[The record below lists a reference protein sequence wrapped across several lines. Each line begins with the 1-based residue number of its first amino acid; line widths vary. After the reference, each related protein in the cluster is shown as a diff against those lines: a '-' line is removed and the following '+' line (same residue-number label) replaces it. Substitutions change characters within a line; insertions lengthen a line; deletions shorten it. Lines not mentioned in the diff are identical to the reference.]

1 MICLREIR
9 YHFLEKI
16 AIEAYLNRYP
26 LTNDVYMHV
35 SHINEMIATKFAGV
49 TVDLIDI
56 HRGVIETITPSMS
69 ERRVSEY
76 AQTKICQNVV
86 KALVACA
93 MKF

>member
-1 MICLREIR
+1 MR
-9 YHFLEKI
+9 YHFLEKS
-16 AIEAYLNRYP
+16 AVESYLDRYP

-35 SHINEMIATKFAGV
+35 SHINEMVAIKFGGA

-56 HRGVIETITPSMS
+56 HRGVIETITPSMTD
-69 ERRVSEY
+69 RRVSEY

-93 MKF
+93 LKF